1 MHSAFVEE
9 AGKWV
14 TFPGE
19 AQNMLLELLHANE
32 WFGLEESDLPIK
44 GESHRHATT
53 RHHDVTYAKR

>member
-1 MHSAFVEE
+1 M
-9 AGKWV
+9 